1 MLETSGY
8 PWYLAAIMSIF
19 IYAGA
24 LKYIGMSFLV
34 SSTLMVEIAIMS
46 FLVNFRHIVYGLLLF
61 NRINRARRFKPRVPF
76 RDFSSIARKF
86 PLLPLAAKFIP
97 KESLARRKNCVSCG
111 KRSKLLSYTQI
122 LFQTVEKMI
131 PICYNKEAHST
142 ERTDKL

>member
-34 SSTLMVEIAIMS
+34 SSTPMVEIAIMS
-46 FLVNFRHIVYGLLLF
+46 FLVNFRHIVCGLSLF

-76 RDFSSIARKF
+76 REFSSIARKF
-86 PLLPLAAKFIP
+86 PLLPLSAKFTL
-97 KESLARRKNCVSCG
+97 KEALARQRDCVFYG
-111 KRSKLLSYTQI
+111 KRPKALPLETTS
-122 LFQTVEKMI
+122 F
-131 PICYNKEAHST
+131 
-142 ERTDKL
+142 

>member
-34 SSTLMVEIAIMS
+34 SSTPMVEIAIMS
-46 FLVNFRHIVYGLLLF
+46 FLVNFRHIVCGLSLF

-76 RDFSSIARKF
+76 REFSCISRKF

>member
-1 MLETSGY
+1 
-8 PWYLAAIMSIF
+8 
-19 IYAGA
+19 
-24 LKYIGMSFLV
+24 MSFLV
-34 SSTLMVEIAIMS
+34 S
-46 FLVNFRHIVYGLLLF
+46 FRRIVRGLSLF
-61 NRINRARRFKPRVPF
+61 NQINRARRFKPSVSF
-76 RDFSSIARKF
+76 RELSSIARKF